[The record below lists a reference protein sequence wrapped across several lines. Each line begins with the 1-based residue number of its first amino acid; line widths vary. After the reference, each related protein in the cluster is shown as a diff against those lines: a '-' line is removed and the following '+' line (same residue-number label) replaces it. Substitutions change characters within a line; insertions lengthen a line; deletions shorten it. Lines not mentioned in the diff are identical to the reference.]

1 MFNDIF
7 EWSSLWP
14 GLTARFVTVTSLV
27 ALCWSA
33 LYWAIH

>member
-1 MFNDIF
+1 MFSNTT

-14 GLTARFVTVTSLV
+14 GLAARCASVSFLLV
-27 ALCWSA
+27 VCWSA